1 MGMEGLAGERTA
13 PLAVA
18 APTSPV
24 TGRDNEHRDL
34 VLGLLGAK
42 HSQLAVAASTVLL

>member
-13 PLAVA
+13 SLRGGG
-18 APTSPV
+18 THSPV

-34 VLGLLGAK
+34 VLGLLGGK